1 MTSLEQR
8 IEQAHT
14 AQDEELWSLVRDTN
28 PQVILNVTL
37 NRSLNEEMVLF
48 LAKARNTP
56 AEALGFLASD
66 IRFKESYKLK
76 LALCRN
82 PKTPPRVS
90 FSLLKFLRIFDLG
103 DMTRNQSVPV
113 TLRQKIELML
123 TEKIPSL
130 PSGVR
135 IALAKRSNCSIVMA
149 IMARGDSN
157 VVNACLDSPV
167 ITETHLCETINR
179 STVKPAII
187 HMISVHPKWSLRYA
201 VKYSLI
207 RNFHTPM
214 VYVSRFIPDMKTSDL
229 RELYSYESLPKST
242 RPYIFSELR
251 ERGKTVEMPEEE
263 TYEIS
268 GDDDYDNRD
277 DIPYHTDR

>member
-8 IEQAHT
+8 LEQAH
-14 AQDEELWSLVRDTN
+14 AARDEELWALVRDTH

-37 NRSLNEEMVLF
+37 NRSLSEEMALF
-48 LAKARNTP
+48 LAKTRNTP
-56 AEALGFLASD
+56 AEALGFLAGD
-66 IRFKESYKLK
+66 VRFKDSYKLK

-103 DMTRNQSVPV
+103 DLTKNQAVPV

-123 TEKIPSL
+123 TEKIPSM

-135 IALAKRSNCSIVMA
+135 MALAKRSSSAIVMA
-149 IMARGDSN
+149 IMARGDN
-157 VVNACLDSPV
+157 KIVNACLDSPV
-167 ITETHLCETINR
+167 ITETHLCEVINSR
-179 STVKPAII
+179 SVRSAII
-187 HMISVHPKWSLRYA
+187 HMISEHPKWSLRYA

-207 RNFHTPM
+207 RNFHTPL
-214 VYVSRFIPDMKTSDL
+214 VHVTRFIPDMKSNDL
-229 RELYSYESLPKST
+229 KELYCAESLPKST

-251 ERGKTVEMPEEE
+251 ERRESVEMAKEE

-268 GDDDYDNRD
+268 DDYDLDNRE
-277 DIPYHTDR
+277 DIF